1 MGVAWSELKTQKEW
15 RENRGKVLKENDQAV
30 LRAIWVI
37 YARQTVEEQI
47 YGVSTEDNGRGFS
60 KIDAEF
66 FTELVVQMRHG
77 RALSPRQ
84 MAIARNKIIK
94 YWRQLME
101 ESKVKM
107 EQEKGVNNV

>member
-15 RENRGKVLKENDQAV
+15 RENLQELLKTNDQAV

-47 YGVSTEDNGRGFS
+47 YGVSTEENGQGFS

-66 FTELVVQMRHG
+66 FTELVVQMRAG
-77 RALSPRQ
+77 RELSPRQ
-84 MAIARNKIIK
+84 MAIARNKITK

-101 ESKVKM
+101 ESKAKM
-107 EQEKGVNNV
+107 EREERDNA